1 LIILEIPQY
10 AIVIIINIKYICV
23 VSAMD
28 LHKAREIFQADGYG
42 RFDGIEQ
49 LLDRSEILTARP
61 RMLRKK
67 VAALLGIRFGELN
80 NKTFMSWLYRARKR
94 LNESPIPVFQPPF
107 PMREPG
113 AIDQGGED
121 VSADWREFKASDPK
135 RIEEVPEAAIRFPE
149 YNDPS

>member
-1 LIILEIPQY
+1 LIILEIPKY
-10 AIVIIINIKYICV
+10 AIVISIIINYICI

-49 LLDRSEILTARP
+49 LLDRSEILTTRP
-61 RMLRKK
+61 RMWRKK
-67 VAALLGIRFGELN
+67 VAAMLGIRFGELN

-94 LNESPIPVFQPPF
+94 LNDSPIPVFHPPF
-107 PMREPG
+107 PKREPD
-113 AIDQGGED
+113 AIDQGGEEM
-121 VSADWREFKASDPK
+121 SGDWREFKASDPK
-135 RIEEVPEAAIRFPE
+135 RIEEDSEAAIRFPD

>member
-1 LIILEIPQY
+1 
-10 AIVIIINIKYICV
+10 
-23 VSAMD
+23 MD
-28 LHKAREIFQADGYG
+28 LNKAREIFQADGYG

-49 LLDRSEILTARP
+49 LLERSEVMTARP

-67 VAALLGIRFGELN
+67 VAAMLGIRFGELN

-107 PMREPG
+107 PKREPE
-113 AIDQGGED
+113 AIDQGGEE
-121 VSADWREFKASDPK
+121 VSGDWREFKASDPK
-135 RIEEVPEAAIRFPE
+135 RIEEDPEAAIRFPD